1 MCTCTCK
8 LYKISLKSMNCKHVI
23 LWFVYVVTFKIFSPH
38 IFVFIYHLK
47 ITDPVMLFILDYMC
61 QNENIDANAIN
72 IDEWKGTK
80 PRVASQ
86 KSLKM
91 VNHKV
96 KNFNTNTYM
105 LARLKNAEIS

>member
-1 MCTCTCK
+1 
-8 LYKISLKSMNCKHVI
+8 MNCKHVI
-23 LWFVYVVTFKIFSPH
+23 LWFVYVVIFKIFSPH

-61 QNENIDANAIN
+61 QNENIDGNAIN

-96 KNFNTNTYM
+96 KILIPY
-105 LARLKNAEIS
+105 LHVSKLKNAERFLIQYYAW